1 MRTKGTIEWINL
13 LPEEIERARRK
24 AQLRPILIGLLL
36 FYMAVLGSSYLYQR
50 SQIDRALGHLT
61 GLKKEKDTLIA
72 KNASYKEV
80 IDRINLTKQ
89 RENEIKKRLDVIG
102 SLLEERIYWS
112 RVLKGITY
120 LVPEGLWLTSLST
133 YDLSKGVGK
142 GIKFTG
148 MALSNLEIAQFIF
161 AMENSPIFGKVSL
174 VYSQK
179 KEFNGKDYYEFEIS
193 TELKRREEL

>member
-24 AQLRPILIGLLL
+24 AQLKPILVGFLL
-36 FYMAVLGSSYLYQR
+36 FYVTILGSSYLYHR
-50 SQIDRALGHLT
+50 SQIGKALVQLK

-72 KNASYKEV
+72 KNVSYKEV

-89 RENEIKKRLDVIG
+89 REGEIKKRLDVIG
-102 SLLEERIYWS
+102 SLLGERIYWS
-112 RVLKGITY
+112 GILKGITH

-133 YDLSKGVGK
+133 HELSKGTGK

-179 KEFNGKDYYEFEIS
+179 KEFKGKEYYEFEIT
-193 TELKRREEL
+193 TELKRRKEL

>member
-1 MRTKGTIEWINL
+1 MIEWINL
-13 LPEEIERARRK
+13 LPEEIEMARRK
-24 AQLRPILIGLLL
+24 AQLKPILIGFLL

-50 SQIDRALGHLT
+50 SQIGRGLGQLT

-72 KNASYKEV
+72 KNASYKEA

-89 RENEIKKRLDVIG
+89 REDEIKKRLDVIG

-112 RVLKGITY
+112 RILKGITY

-133 YDLSKGVGK
+133 YDPSKDVGK

-179 KEFNGKDYYEFEIS
+179 KELKGKDYYEFEVS
-193 TELKRREEL
+193 AELKRRKEL